1 VKKFIATLLSLTV
14 LIQIT
19 PTVSAKPKGNW
30 NSVIALTNHSIAV
43 ETTKGETHYGLLQSA
58 DDGTMM
64 VQIAGADDF
73 TTQAVSLRREEV
85 RKVWRAKLR
94 FGEKNIAKGAWVGAG
109 VGTAATVVTL
119 SAVAGKENA
128 DRALGVAW
136 LPLLGAG
143 TGAIVGVFWKK
154 KHKKQELV
162 YSI

>member
-1 VKKFIATLLSLTV
+1 VKKFIATFLSLTA
-14 LIQIT
+14 LIQFT

-43 ETTKGETHYGLLQSA
+43 ETTSGETHYGLLQSA

-109 VGTAATVVTL
+109 VGLTATVVTL
-119 SAVAGKENA
+119 SAVSGRENA
-128 DRALGVAW
+128 DRALGAAW
-136 LPLLGAG
+136 LPVLGAG

-154 KHKKQELV
+154 KHKK
-162 YSI
+162 